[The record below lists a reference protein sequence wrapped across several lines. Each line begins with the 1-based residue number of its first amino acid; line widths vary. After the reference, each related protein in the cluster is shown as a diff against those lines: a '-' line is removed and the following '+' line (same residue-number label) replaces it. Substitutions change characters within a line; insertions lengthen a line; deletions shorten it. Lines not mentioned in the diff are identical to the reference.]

1 MTQSGSYLIMRQ
13 RCILR
18 FPQGLKP
25 ASLLAL
31 SGTTG
36 SRALPKTI
44 DEKASSGPAMTKA
57 TPRILR
63 ALLIFFFTVGIS
75 TFGWCVSGM
84 QQGASSQK
92 PLAQMPASA
101 RQLIAIKVIGSK
113 RFPEAAIAAATGL
126 QMGSPVDDDDFKRAA
141 RRLGDMGVFTE
152 IAYTFSYSSVGTKL
166 ELHVADVDKFV
177 PAHFEDFV
185 WFSDAELKQ
194 RIQQYSPLFDGQ
206 LPLSGRLAD
215 QVSEVLQA
223 MLVEN
228 SIPGHVEYQRA
239 GKADGPVESINYHVT
254 DVLIRV
260 RKIEFTGAGA
270 AEVPALEE
278 AAERLPDHE
287 YSRSRLNLFA
297 QHQLLPVYFARGYLK
312 AACGEPQ
319 PKVVKQP
326 AAENEDGPRNQ
337 TVVDVVF
344 AVTPGEQYKLKNL
357 EWAGNHE
364 FPADTLQKMVHA
376 EPGQPANTVRLA
388 DNLKDIQKLYG
399 SHGFVTA
406 TIRADAQYDDAAG
419 TTVIHLEVK
428 EGFAYHMGDLEF
440 RGLDNSLTAK
450 LRGIWKLKP
459 GDVYDSTYL
468 SEYLPAAQKLLPP
481 TLDWEVASHV
491 TANVRDKSVDVDLVY
506 SVKAPK

>member
-1 MTQSGSYLIMRQ
+1 MMTAISRLLFPLLLLVAGSCLPGMGQSV
-13 RCILR
+13 
-18 FPQGLKP
+18 
-25 ASLLAL
+25 SL
-31 SGTTG
+31 
-36 SRALPKTI
+36 
-44 DEKASSGPAMTKA
+44 
-57 TPRILR
+57 
-63 ALLIFFFTVGIS
+63 
-75 TFGWCVSGM
+75 
-84 QQGASSQK
+84 QQ

-126 QMGSPVDDDDFKRAA
+126 QMGAAVNDDDFKKAA

-152 IAYTFSYSSVGTKL
+152 IAYTFSYSPAGTKL
-166 ELHVADVDKFV
+166 ELHVTDADKFV

-206 LPLSGRLAD
+206 LPISGRLAD
-215 QVSEVLQA
+215 QVSDVLQA

-239 GKADGPVESINYHVT
+239 GKADGPIESINYHVT

-260 RKIEFTGAGA
+260 RKIDFTGAGS
-270 AEVPALEE
+270 AELSALEE

-297 QHQLLPVYFARGYLK
+297 QRQLLPVYFARGYLK
-312 AACGEPQ
+312 AAFGEPQ

-326 AAENEDGPRNQ
+326 ATENEDGPRNQ
-337 TVVDVVF
+337 TVVDIIF
-344 AVTPGEQYKLKNL
+344 AVTPGQQYKLKSL

-364 FPADTLQKMVHA
+364 FPADTLQKMVRV

-406 TIRADAQYDDAAG
+406 AIRVDAQYDDAGG
-419 TTVIHLEVK
+419 TVVLHLEVK
-428 EGFAYHMGDLEF
+428 EGFVYHMGDLEF
-440 RGLDNSLTAK
+440 RGLDNSLMAK
-450 LRGIWKLKP
+450 LRDLWKLRQ

-468 SEYLPAAQKLLPP
+468 SDYLPAAQKLLPP
-481 TLDWEVASHV
+481 TLDWEVSSHV
-491 TANVRDKSVDVDLVY
+491 TANVRDKSVDIDLIY

>member
-1 MTQSGSYLIMRQ
+1 MMTAISRLLFPLLLLVAGSCLPGMGQS
-13 RCILR
+13 
-18 FPQGLKP
+18 
-25 ASLLAL
+25 
-31 SGTTG
+31 
-36 SRALPKTI
+36 
-44 DEKASSGPAMTKA
+44 
-57 TPRILR
+57 
-63 ALLIFFFTVGIS
+63 V
-75 TFGWCVSGM
+75 
-84 QQGASSQK
+84 SSQQ

-126 QMGSPVDDDDFKRAA
+126 QMGAAVNDDDFKKAA

-152 IAYTFSYSSVGTKL
+152 IAYTFSYSPAGTKL
-166 ELHVADVDKFV
+166 ELHVTDADKFV

-206 LPLSGRLAD
+206 LPISGRLAD
-215 QVSEVLQA
+215 QVSDVLQA

-239 GKADGPVESINYHVT
+239 GKADGPIESINYHVT

-260 RKIEFTGAGA
+260 RKIDFTGAGS
-270 AEVPALEE
+270 AELSALEE
-278 AAERLPDHE
+278 AAEQLPDHE

-297 QHQLLPVYFARGYLK
+297 QRQLLPVYFARGYLK
-312 AACGEPQ
+312 AAFGEPQ

-326 AAENEDGPRNQ
+326 ATENEDGPRNQ
-337 TVVDVVF
+337 TVVDIIF
-344 AVTPGEQYKLKNL
+344 AVTPGQQYKLKSL

-364 FPADTLQKMVHA
+364 FPADTLQKMVRV

-406 TIRADAQYDDAAG
+406 AIRVDAQYDDAGG
-419 TTVIHLEVK
+419 TVVLHLEVK
-428 EGFAYHMGDLEF
+428 EGFVYHMGDLEF
-440 RGLDNSLTAK
+440 RGLDNSLMAK
-450 LRGIWKLKP
+450 LRDLWKLRQ

-468 SEYLPAAQKLLPP
+468 SDYLPAAQKLLPP
-481 TLDWEVASHV
+481 TLDWEVSSHV
-491 TANVRDKSVDVDLVY
+491 TANVRDKSVDIDLIY